1 MHRRSPSE
9 IDGIRAACAVVHQ
22 VQAAVEAA
30 AAPGVSTLLLDELAE
45 ATIRDRGGEPAFKG
59 YHGFPASICASVNDE
74 AVHGLPRPEPL
85 QAGDLLCV
93 DVGVQLDGWFGDGAF
108 TIALG
113 QVDRPVRGL
122 VDTTRAALESGVAAA
137 RPGNRLSDI
146 SHAIESA
153 AAAGGVSVIREFG
166 GHGIGRHLH
175 EDPHLPNHGPPGR
188 GPALRAGH
196 VLAIEPIFSL
206 GQSGIV
212 VDEDGWTARTKDGS
226 FAAHFEHTVAVT
238 EDGPSLLTLS
248 PDMAATATADS
259 RPVCRQ
265 TPGRAEA
272 PPEGA
277 ADRA

>member
-9 IDGIRAACAVVHQ
+9 IDGIRAACAVVHR
-22 VQAAVEAA
+22 VQAAVEAE

-85 QAGDLLCV
+85 EEGDLLCV

-113 QVDRPVRGL
+113 PVDRRVRGL
-122 VDTTRAALESGVAAA
+122 VDTTRAALESGAAVA

-146 SHAIESA
+146 SHAVESA
-153 AAAGGVSVIREFG
+153 AAAGGVSVVREFG

-188 GPALRAGH
+188 GPRLKAGH

-206 GQSGIV
+206 GQPGIV
-212 VDEDGWTARTKDGS
+212 VDEDGWTARTRDGS

-238 EDGPSLLTLS
+238 EDGPRLLTVAQD
-248 PDMAATATADS
+248 PADAGVPPTAQPT
-259 RPVCRQ
+259 
-265 TPGRAEA
+265 GR
-272 PPEGA
+272 PEGA
-277 ADRA
+277 ADRG

>member
-22 VQAAVEAA
+22 VQSAVEAA
-30 AAPGVSTLLLDELAE
+30 ASPGVSTLSLDELAE

-59 YHGFPASICASVNDE
+59 HHGFPASICASVNDE
-74 AVHGLPRPEPL
+74 AVHGLPRTEPL
-85 QAGDLLCV
+85 EEGDLLCV

-108 TIALG
+108 TIVLG
-113 QVDRPVRGL
+113 HVDRRVRGL
-122 VDTTRAALESGVAAA
+122 VNTTRAALESGVAAA

-188 GPALRAGH
+188 GPHLRAGH

-206 GQSGIV
+206 GQPGIV
-212 VDEDGWTARTKDGS
+212 VDEDGWTARTRDGS

-248 PDMAATATADS
+248 PVISDTADS
-259 RPVCRQ
+259 RPVRRQ
-265 TPGRAEA
+265 PPGRAEA
-272 PPEGA
+272 PPEKAEG
-277 ADRA
+277 RG

>member
-22 VQAAVEAA
+22 VQSAVEAA
-30 AAPGVSTLLLDELAE
+30 ASPGVSTLSLDELAE

-74 AVHGLPRPEPL
+74 AVHGLPRTEPL
-85 QAGDLLCV
+85 EEGDLLCV
-93 DVGVQLDGWFGDGAF
+93 DVGVRLDGWFGDGAF
-108 TIALG
+108 TIVLG
-113 QVDRPVRGL
+113 HVDRRVRGL

-146 SHAIESA
+146 SHAIETA

-188 GPALRAGH
+188 GPHLRAGH

-206 GQSGIV
+206 GQPGIV
-212 VDEDGWTARTKDGS
+212 VDEDGWTARTRDGS
-226 FAAHFEHTVAVT
+226 LAAHFEHTVAVT

-248 PDMAATATADS
+248 PGIADTADS
-259 RPVCRQ
+259 RPVCKQ
-265 TPGRAEA
+265 PPGGAEA
-272 PPEGA
+272 PPEKA
-277 ADRA
+277 EDRG